1 MPSEAE
7 LLRALFEFIASTDP
21 DIVVGHNIV
30 GNDLPILQSRIIRLK
45 LNWCRL
51 GRLRRSG
58 PLPHILANDLP
69 SVLLCGRLV
78 VDTYMSAKELT
89 KEDDYSLSY
98 LCQKYTHIKVNEFEN
113 AQLPTLYSQADRLCL
128 FIRSLLVNVN
138 AVTHLMFG
146 LQIVPLTHQISTIS
160 GLWWS
165 HCLRSNRSE
174 RVEYYLLHGFH
185 QLGFIVPD
193 KQPKEKRGKRQSKY
207 EGGLVLEPKAGL
219 YDDFIVVLDFNSLY
233 PSIIQEYNL
242 CYTTVKREKKEEAE
256 APCEDEDGD
265 VVVKEETEITRSCC
279 AGG

>member
-7 LLRALFEFIASTDP
+7 LLRALFEFVASTDP

-58 PLPHILANDLP
+58 PLPHLLVNDLP
-69 SVLLCGRLV
+69 SVLMCGRLV

-98 LCQKYTHIKVNEFEN
+98 LCQKYTSIKVTEFEN
-113 AQLPTLYSQADRLCL
+113 AQLVM
-128 FIRSLLVNVN
+128 LVNIN
-138 AVTHLMFG
+138 AVTQLMFG

-219 YDDFIVVLDFNSLY
+219 YDDYIVVLDFNSLY

-242 CYTTVKREKKEEAE
+242 CYTTVRREKEEAE

-265 VVVKEETEITRSCC
+265 VVVKEEAEITRTSCV
-279 AGG
+279 GV